1 MEHCDY
7 KTQSL
12 CLTLPISVSHTLLLT
27 RFSHV
32 RLYATPLIH
41 THTHSLSLYLASP
54 SLWLCV
60 QLRWTMDYGLA
71 SILNGL
77 IDAI

>member
-32 RLYATPLIH
+32 RLYIH

-71 SILNGL
+71 SILDGL